1 MGKSYRHSQHV
12 QRNRMCLGQ
21 GNRAGFLRTEITPL
35 ASEITL
41 HTKYDRIYRLFR
53 AQSYL
58 NSAILQNMPAQT
70 WRLILFRQN
79 TWLMSRMA
87 VKMKARNGSHNS
99 VIQASNNRNHGY
111 NDIQIGKTK
120 IYGLTSVLETPQCT
134 LDMWL
139 QFLGN
144 NHTLYTAE
152 S

>member
-1 MGKSYRHSQHV
+1 MGKSCRYCQRA

-21 GNRAGFLRTEITPL
+21 GNRAGFLRTEVTPL

-79 TWLMSRMA
+79 TWPMSRMA

-99 VIQASNNRNHGY
+99 VIQASNNRSQSY
-111 NDIQIGKTK
+111 NDIQIAKR
-120 IYGLTSVLETPQCT
+120 Y
-134 LDMWL
+134 M
-139 QFLGN
+139 
-144 NHTLYTAE
+144 A
-152 S
+152 

>member
-1 MGKSYRHSQHV
+1 MGKSYRHSQRV

-41 HTKYDRIYRLFR
+41 HTKNDRIYKLFR

-79 TWLMSRMA
+79 TWPMSRMA

-99 VIQASNNRNHGY
+99 PHGLKLFEKTTQHAIPRPFQY
-111 NDIQIGKTK
+111 ALDIIRKFEK
-120 IYGLTSVLETPQCT
+120 PLRFSRSL
-134 LDMWL
+134 
-139 QFLGN
+139 
-144 NHTLYTAE
+144 
-152 S
+152 